1 MKTKDILIGLFALL
15 LVGGGIGFWL
25 TAEPGLAPAPPVELK
40 TLEGETVALGDLKGQ
55 PVLLTFWA
63 TTCPGCVKEIPHL
76 VELYERYHAQGLEVI
91 GVAMAYD
98 PPNQV
103 LAMRNQRE
111 LPYTIALDLDSSAAR
126 AFGDVR
132 LTPTTFL
139 IDTRGRIIY
148 KKLGE
153 FDMDLVEN
161 NIRRMLEE
169 KPA

>member
-15 LVGGGIGFWL
+15 LIGGGIGLFL
-25 TAEPGLAPAPPVELK
+25 TSEPGLAPAPKVTLQ
-40 TLEGETVALGDLKGQ
+40 TLEGDTVVLEDLQGQ

-63 TTCPGCVKEIPHL
+63 TTCPGCVKEMPHL

-103 LAMRNQRE
+103 LAMRNQRQ

-153 FDMDLVEN
+153 FDMDRIEN
-161 NIRRMLEE
+161 SIRDMLGE
-169 KPA
+169 KAA